1 MDEDAALF
9 GMTMPE
15 IELPEETHF
24 EVLKDNWP
32 VLEAFFIL
40 DGCAWQTTGMGD
52 LIGLNYQAAQVIWS
66 YAGISPDRDTFMGL
80 MLFARTVVDELN
92 KRKKS

>member
-9 GMTMPE
+9 GLA
-15 IELPEETHF
+15 LPDINTPSDHHF
-24 EVLKDNWP
+24 EVFKDNWP
-32 VLEAFFIL
+32 ILEAFFVL
-40 DGCAWQTTGMGD
+40 DGCAWQYTGMGD
-52 LIGLNYQAAQVIWS
+52 LIGLGYSAAQVIWGLS
-66 YAGISPDRDTFMGL
+66 GIHPDTETFRGL